1 LRTHQVPKE
10 LRDGSERTMRATL
23 GLRNKPSDA
32 ERSRTHLL
40 DHTTGSLATHSAQCP
55 GFPFGSLVAYAADGR
70 GRPIL
75 ALSDI
80 AEHSRNVAAD
90 PRGSLIVTHTDTS
103 TSPASGSDP
112 DPLALSRLT
121 LIGEIAA
128 LSGEERESALA
139 TYRETFPSAHYTDFG
154 DFRIYRLEVAAVR
167 YVGGFGRMSWV
178 SLEDYLAAEPDPIRT
193 HVRGIVEHMNA
204 DHSDALLA
212 FARVHGRADDV
223 AEAVLAAVNRY
234 GMELLV
240 RASGS
245 DDRRTVWVPFHSRL
259 DDTEQVRPAVIR
271 LVREARERL
280 GIPQPAGHGAH

>member
-1 LRTHQVPKE
+1 MRTAHQVPKE
-10 LRDGSERTMRATL
+10 LRENSTRTMRATL
-23 GLRNKPSDA
+23 GLRTKPTDA

-40 DHTTGSLATHSAQCP
+40 EHKTGSLATLSAQCP
-55 GFPFGSLVAYAADGR
+55 GFPFGSLVAYAVDAT

-103 TSPASGSDP
+103 GSEDP

-121 LIGEIAA
+121 LIGEIVRLAGAEREAA
-128 LSGEERESALA
+128 LEI
-139 TYRETFPSAHYTDFG
+139 YREAHPGANYTDFG
-154 DFRIYRLEVAAVR
+154 DFQIYRLEVAAVR

-193 HVRGIVEHMNA
+193 HVRGIIEHMNA
-204 DHSDALLA
+204 DHTDALVA
-212 FARVHGRADDV
+212 FARVHGKSDDV

-240 RASGS
+240 RATGA
-245 DDRRTVWVPFHSRL
+245 DEQRTVWVPFPSRL
-259 DDTEQVRPAVIR
+259 DDTDQVRPATIR

-280 GIPQPAGHGAH
+280 GIPQPAGHGSH

>member
-1 LRTHQVPKE
+1 MRTAHQVPKE
-10 LRDGSERTMRATL
+10 LREGSTRAMRATL
-23 GLRNKPSDA
+23 GLRSKPTDA

-40 DHTTGSLATHSAQCP
+40 EHRTGSLATLSAQCP
-55 GFPFGSLVAYAADGR
+55 GFPFGSLVAYAADDT

-103 TSPASGSDP
+103 TSDDP

-121 LIGEIAA
+121 LIGEIVKLGGA
-128 LSGEERESALA
+128 ERASSLGM
-139 TYRETFPSAHYTDFG
+139 YREVFPSANYTDFG
-154 DFRIYRLEVAAVR
+154 DFQIYRLEVAAVR

-178 SLEDYLAAEPDPIRT
+178 SLEDYRTAEPDPVRT

-204 DHSDALLA
+204 DHTDALIA
-212 FARVHGRADDV
+212 FARVHGKSDDV

-245 DDRRTVWVPFHSRL
+245 DEQRTVWVPFHTRL
-259 DDTEQVRPAVIR
+259 DDTDQVRPATIR
-271 LVREARERL
+271 LVREARQRL
-280 GIPQPAGHGAH
+280 GIPQPAASGSH